1 MNAEVCFHC
10 GLPVPPGQGLS
21 VEIFGQ
27 PQPMCCH
34 GCHAVATAIVQGGL
48 ENYYRFRTATPAT
61 AGDLPSELTEDLRAF
76 DHPRVQQRFMRSL
89 EGTTQE
95 ASLILEGIV
104 CAACVWV
111 NERQLKAVPGV
122 VDAQV
127 NYATHRARVVWDSAR
142 VKLSDILQAVR
153 RIGYD
158 AYPYDVARQEQ
169 ALERARTEQLRR
181 LGIAGVLG
189 MQVMMIAVALYVGG
203 WSGMESSFRRLFH
216 WVSLLLTIP
225 VVGYAAQ
232 PFFAGAWRD
241 LRALRTGMDVPVSL
255 GIGLAFAGSVWAT
268 VTGGEHVY
276 YDSVVMFVFFL
287 LLARYVEFAVR
298 RRSLQSSERLTQR
311 FPLMARRVA
320 RVDGREGE
328 HSVLAVEL
336 DPGDR
341 IMVRPGETVPVDGRV
356 LAGNSA
362 VDESLLTGESQPVP
376 KCPGDDVVGGSVN
389 TETPLEVRVERVG
402 EETLLSQIL
411 QLVERAQADKPTVAR
426 LADRTAG
433 WFVAA
438 VLLLALGVALY
449 WIGAATERW
458 LPVTVA
464 VLVVTCPCALSLA
477 TPTTLAAAAGAMLA
491 DGLVP
496 TRGYA
501 LEAMAR
507 ANHFVFDKT
516 GTLTRGHL
524 TLLTVRPLSE
534 FPVEQC
540 VVWAAALEQHS
551 EHPIARA
558 IRQAHPKGAAPT
570 ATDVIN
576 TPGAGLCGRIEGVP
590 FWIGTPEFVV
600 AQTDHTL
607 APEVESALGA
617 EGRTVTVLASAERV
631 LAVFCFGDQLRRGAR
646 ELVAGLARQGKKVSL
661 ISGDQAGAVQRVAQA
676 VGVSD
681 AAHGLSPQEKLE
693 KLETLQRDGA
703 VVAMIGD
710 GINDAPVLA
719 RAQVSVAMG
728 EGTQLARASGD
739 FILLSSDLT
748 ALASGVNTARKALI
762 IIRQNLAWALGYNL
776 LVLPAAAM
784 GLVAPWIAA
793 LGMSVSSIIVV
804 SNAARLGWRRRPRTA
819 S

>member
-1 MNAEVCFHC
+1 
-10 GLPVPPGQGLS
+10 
-21 VEIFGQ
+21 
-27 PQPMCCH
+27 
-34 GCHAVATAIVQGGL
+34 
-48 ENYYRFRTATPAT
+48 
-61 AGDLPSELTEDLRAF
+61 
-76 DHPRVQQRFMRSL
+76 MRSL

-104 CAACVWV
+104 CAACVWL
-111 NERQLKAVPGV
+111 NERQLRAVPGV

-127 NYATHRARVVWDSAR
+127 NYATHRARVSWDSAQVR
-142 VKLSDILQAVR
+142 LSDILQAIR

-158 AYPYDVARQEQ
+158 AYPYDVTRQEQ
-169 ALERARTEQLRR
+169 ALERARSQQLRR

-203 WSGMESSFRRLFH
+203 WSGMEGDFRRLFH

-225 VVGYAAQ
+225 VVGYAAL

-255 GIGLAFAGSVWAT
+255 GIALAFAGSLWAT
-268 VTGGEHVY
+268 VTAGEHVY

-298 RRSLQSSERLTQR
+298 RRSLQASERLTQR

-320 RVDGREGE
+320 SADGREGE
-328 HSVLAVEL
+328 RSVLAAEL
-336 DPGDR
+336 EPDDR
-341 IMVRPGETVPVDGRV
+341 IVVRPGETVPVDGRV
-356 LAGNSA
+356 LAGSSS

-376 KCPGDDVVGGSVN
+376 KRPGDEVVGGSVN
-389 TETPLEVRVERVG
+389 SESALEIRVERVG

-411 QLVERAQADKPTVAR
+411 RLVERAQADKPAVAR

-449 WIGAATERW
+449 WSVAAPERW

-496 TRGYA
+496 TRGHA

-516 GTLTRGHL
+516 GTLTRGRL
-524 TLLTVRPLSE
+524 QLLAVQPLSAAG
-534 FPVEQC
+534 VEQC
-540 VVWAAALEQHS
+540 LAWAAALEQHS

-558 IRQAHPKGAAPT
+558 IRHANTGR
-570 ATDVIN
+570 ATRSAVEVVN
-576 TPGAGLCGRIEGVP
+576 TPGSGLSGRIEDVP
-590 FWIGTPEFVV
+590 YWIGTPGFICE
-600 AQTDHTL
+600 QTRQRLT
-607 APEVESALGA
+607 PEMNSALCA
-617 EGRTVTVLASAERV
+617 EGRTVTVLASADQL
-631 LAVFCFGDQLRRGAR
+631 LALFAFGDELRCGAR
-646 ELVAGLARQGKKVSL
+646 ELVETLLCQGKKVSL
-661 ISGDQAGAVQRVAQA
+661 ISGDQAGAVHRVAQA
-676 VGVSD
+676 VGVTD
-681 AAHGLSPQEKLE
+681 AAHGLSPRDKLE
-693 KLETLQRDGA
+693 KIESLQRSGT

-739 FILLSSDLT
+739 FILLSGDLA
-748 ALASGVNTARKALI
+748 ALATGIHTARQARV

-793 LGMSVSSIIVV
+793 LGMSASSIIVV
-804 SNAARLGWRRRPRTA
+804 TNAARLGWGRRARTP